1 MVGLN
6 ATQSAATLRLPTGH
20 VWQLHP
26 TLAESEDDAV
36 RAAALSVDGV
46 LSLPPLTAA
55 VFVVRRLG

>member
-1 MVGLN
+1 
-6 ATQSAATLRLPTGH
+6 
-20 VWQLHP
+20 LHP

-36 RAAALSVDGV
+36 RAAVLSVDGV